1 MEDSAMKV
9 RTCLSAILL
18 TIFLCAFFCVS
29 RNARAAMPAIPAGQ
43 SAGTRSSGPAASP
56 DSPEE
61 VTLPGP
67 LRSFLRM
74 AAVSQKVS
82 PEEVLPLLARN
93 VVVNG
98 FQGGGGK
105 PTEFLILLN
114 WYMDQARELMTFAG
128 PEGVIHVSNCV
139 EAKPLLPILGY
150 RMKESCGPN
159 AALETTNADRA
170 FLTIDSGFPLSEL
183 EEALR
188 GGKPFVYSFTS
199 TRVPVLFAAN
209 DWTAAEKNGN
219 NSKKEL
225 VDALLRDPGRAR
237 LYWAISRMDVET
249 RDALWQSQGL
259 RKLVQLAAVLYFYGS
274 HISIRAGK
282 VIVPGGAAAES
293 AWKDLVGVSPGSPAE
308 FITRMLARDDG
319 WLAAYFDALSRV
331 SQKQQP
337 YFTESRRLH
346 NFYEALRGKDLSPS
360 PTRHSFRPDQGLFLL
375 VNRLQLDPDG
385 QPHIPGGLEVWKEAM
400 RAKTDS
406 KIVKE
411 WSKRAGGWSNPEQLV
426 EGMVAVSRVSSREGP
441 LNTFLALTEIDRDRS
456 PDQRLNLPTARLLAD
471 KYVRFGDQYLVF
483 SEFPSLS
490 NASIT
495 RFFTVAEGLNR
506 IPDRLLRADALGILQ
521 ANIGLWQILAR
532 QGQIPNA
539 SLNDSWQKSLNSYG
553 TIQTSGQ
560 LFDAGRNSLGELL
573 RAAAGR
579 PTLSQDEVIALLAGP
594 SQATPEGQQVRQEL
608 ANRMRLVLDDQRLV
622 SLDTLLALGDGLN
635 QIAKGKPAAES
646 LLPLAGELR
655 EFEMPK
661 PLFTT
666 RERSEYAAG
675 LYSNRHIILQM
686 RTDLA
691 KVLKSQATPA
701 EIAEARGQLTPF
713 LRDTLVGLNYAYYE
727 PSGAQMLHSN
737 PLFVRSHD
745 FSGGDYSGEAATAG
759 EQTWRTPRLFGRGWT
774 ASGGAHLIGSMADL
788 PYVLAK
794 VEQDFIV
801 PQNVQSLIWEDL
813 VPGLMTSAILPRWW
827 GVTRNELH
835 AVTLY
840 QRTGEELLTAAAENE
855 KVRDAVLG
863 ILSDWMLPQRSEEVE
878 KALRTGH
885 AEKALAETAPGETF
899 YLAAEFRR
907 RSPGDTSHWGAAGK
921 ELEGLMVRFPAE
933 VSWERLSEDFGVPH
947 PALAQS
953 YALELLNVKPFPSFL
968 GYSSRLLAES
978 WDSNNLYWARLA
990 DEMNYSPVMLNRLVP
1005 ELTRRMVEQTFAT
1018 HLEDWSAVLRAMR
1031 ETGDEFRQG
1040 KIAALPKNSAASGL

>member
-1 MEDSAMKV
+1 MRS
-9 RTCLSAILL
+9 RYCLCPFLL
-18 TIFLCAFFCVS
+18 AIFLCAFFQTP
-29 RNARAAMPAIPAGQ
+29 RNAWTAVPTSAISLEQANETQ
-43 SAGTRSSGPAASP
+43 SSGPAPSASIP
-56 DSPEE
+56 SGE
-61 VTLPGP
+61 VSIPGP

-74 AAVSQKVS
+74 AAISQKVS

-98 FQGGGGK
+98 FQGGGGR

-114 WYMDQARELMTFAG
+114 WYMDQARELMALAG

-139 EAKPLLPILGY
+139 DAKPLLAILGY
-150 RMKESCGPN
+150 RLKESCGPN

-170 FLTIDSGFPLSEL
+170 FLTIDSGFPLSEI
-183 EEALR
+183 EDTLR
-188 GGKPFVYSFTS
+188 GGKPFAYPYTS
-199 TRVPVLFAAN
+199 TRVPVLFAAS
-209 DWTAAEKNGN
+209 DWAAAEKNGN
-219 NSKKEL
+219 NTKKEL
-225 VDALLRDPGRAR
+225 VDALLRDPGMAR
-237 LYWAISRMDVET
+237 LYWAMSRIDVET
-249 RDALWQSQGL
+249 RDALWRSQGL
-259 RKLVQLAAVLYFYGS
+259 RKLVPVAAVLDFYGS

-282 VIVPGGAAAES
+282 VIVPGGTSAES
-293 AWKDLVGVSPGSPAE
+293 AWKDLVGVSPGSSGE
-308 FITRMLARDDG
+308 FVTRLLTKDDG

-331 SQKQQP
+331 SQKQQS

-360 PTRHSFRPDQGLFLL
+360 PTKHSFRPDQGLFLL
-375 VNRLQLDPDG
+375 VNRLQFEANG
-385 QPHIPGGLEVWKEAM
+385 QPHIPGGLEIWKETM
-400 RAKTDS
+400 RGKTDS

-411 WSKRAGGWSNPEQLV
+411 WGRRAGGWNNPEQVV

-441 LNTFLALTEIDRDRS
+441 LNTFLALTEIDRSRP
-456 PDQRLNLPTARLLAD
+456 PDLRLNAPTARLLAE
-471 KYVRFGDQYLVF
+471 KFERFGDQYLVF
-483 SEFPSLS
+483 SEFPGLS

-495 RFFTVAEGLNR
+495 RFFTVAEALNR
-506 IPDRLLRADALGILQ
+506 IPDRLLRADALGVLQ
-521 ANIGLWQILAR
+521 ANIGLWQILVR
-532 QGQIPNA
+532 QGQIPEA
-539 SLNDSWQKSLNSYG
+539 SLNDSWQKSLNSFA
-553 TIQTSGQ
+553 TIQSSGQ

-573 RAAAGR
+573 RAATGR
-579 PTLSQDEVIALLAGP
+579 PMLSQDEIIALLAGP
-594 SQATPEGQQVRQEL
+594 SQSSLEGQQVRQEL

-635 QIAKGKPAAES
+635 QMAKGKPAPDS

-675 LYSNRHIILQM
+675 LYSNRHTILQM
-686 RTDLA
+686 RTDLT
-691 KVLKSQATPA
+691 KVLKSQASPV

-727 PSGAQMLHSN
+727 PSGAQMLHNN

-827 GVTRNELH
+827 AVTRNELH

-840 QRTGEELLTAAAENE
+840 QRTGEELMAAAADNDMIRQT
-855 KVRDAVLG
+855 VMS
-863 ILSDWMLPQRSEEVE
+863 ILSDRMLPQRSEEVE
-878 KALRTGH
+878 KALRAGR
-885 AEKALAETAPGETF
+885 AEEALSLTTPAETF
-899 YLAAEFRR
+899 YLTAEFRR
-907 RSPGDTSHWGAAGK
+907 RSPGDTSHWGPAGK
-921 ELEGLMVRFPAE
+921 ELEALTARFPAE

-990 DEMNYSPVMLNRLVP
+990 DEMNYSPVMLNHLVP

-1018 HLEDWSAVLRAMR
+1018 HLEDWTAVLRAMR
-1031 ETGDEFRQG
+1031 ETGNEFRQG
-1040 KIAALPKNSAASGL
+1040 KIAATPKSNVASGL

>member
-1 MEDSAMKV
+1 MKS
-9 RTCLSAILL
+9 RFCLPKLLL
-18 TIFLCAFFCVS
+18 TIFLCSFFYFP
-29 RNARAAMPAIPAGQ
+29 RNAWTALPGTPSEQTNGTQSPESAAV
-43 SAGTRSSGPAASP
+43 S
-56 DSPEE
+56 SPEE
-61 VTLPGP
+61 VTIPGP

-74 AAVSQKVS
+74 AAISQKVS
-82 PEEVLPLLARN
+82 PEEVLPLLSRN

-114 WYMDQARELMTFAG
+114 WYMDQARELLTFAG
-128 PEGVIHVSNCV
+128 PEGVIHVSNCA

-150 RMKESCGPN
+150 RMKQSCGPN
-159 AALETTNADRA
+159 AALETSNADRA

-183 EEALR
+183 EDTLR
-188 GGKPFVYSFTS
+188 GGKPFVYPFTS
-199 TRVPVLFAAN
+199 TRVPVLFAGN
-209 DWTAAEKNGN
+209 DWMAAEKNGN
-219 NSKKEL
+219 TTKKEV
-225 VDALLRDPGRAR
+225 VDSILRDPGMAR
-237 LYWAISRMDVET
+237 LYWAMSRMDVET
-249 RDALWQSQGL
+249 RNALWRSQGL
-259 RKLVQLAAVLYFYGS
+259 RKLVPVAAVLDFYGS
-274 HISIRAGK
+274 HISIRAGR
-282 VIVPGGAAAES
+282 VIVPGGAPAES
-293 AWKDLVGVSPGSPAE
+293 AWKDLVGASPGSPAE
-308 FITRMLARDDG
+308 FITRLLAKDDG
-319 WLAAYFDALSRV
+319 WLATYFDALSRV
-331 SQKQQP
+331 CQMQQP
-337 YFTESRRLH
+337 YFTESRRLQH
-346 NFYEALRGKDLSPS
+346 FYEALRGKDLSPS

-375 VNRLQLDPDG
+375 VNRLQFEPDG

-400 RAKTDS
+400 RAKSDS

-411 WSKRAGGWSNPEQLV
+411 WGKRAGGWSNPEQLV
-426 EGMVAVSRVSSREGP
+426 EGMVAISRVSSREGP
-441 LNTFLALTEIDRDRS
+441 LNSFLALTEIDRGRS
-456 PDQRLNLPTARLLAD
+456 PDQRLNLATARLLAA
-471 KYVRFGDQYLVF
+471 KFERFGDQYLVF

-490 NASIT
+490 NAAIT
-495 RFFTVAEGLNR
+495 RFITVAEGLNR
-506 IPDRLLRADALGILQ
+506 IPDRLLRADALGIVQ

-532 QGQIPNA
+532 QGQIPVG
-539 SLNDSWQKSLNSYG
+539 SMNDSWLKALNPFA
-553 TIQTSGQ
+553 TIQSSNQ
-560 LFDAGRNSLGELL
+560 LFEAGRNSLGELM
-573 RAAAGR
+573 RAATGR
-579 PTLSQDEVIALLAGP
+579 PALSQDAIIALLAGP
-594 SQATPEGQQVRQEL
+594 DQTSPEGQQVRQEL

-635 QIAKGKPAAES
+635 QMANGKGAS
-646 LLPLAGELR
+646 DFLVPLAGELR

-675 LYSNRHIILQM
+675 LYSNRHTILQM

-691 KVLKSQATPA
+691 KVLKSQATPG

-727 PSGAQMLHSN
+727 PSGAQMLHNN

-801 PQNVQSLIWEDL
+801 PRNVQSLIWEDL

-840 QRTGEELLTAAAENE
+840 QRTGEELMTAAAENE
-855 KVRDAVLG
+855 KVRQTVMS
-863 ILSDWMLPQRSEEVE
+863 IFSDRMLPQRSEEVE
-878 KALRTGH
+878 RALRAGR
-885 AEKALAETAPGETF
+885 EGEALSQTTPAETF
-899 YLAAEFRR
+899 YLTAEYRR
-907 RSPGDTSHWGAAGK
+907 RSPEDTSHWGAAGK
-921 ELEGLMVRFPAE
+921 ELEGLTAKFPKE

-953 YALELLNVKPFPSFL
+953 YARELLNVKPFPSFL

-1018 HLEDWSAVLRAMR
+1018 HLEDWTAVLRAMR

-1040 KIAALPKNSAASGL
+1040 KIAALPKSTVASGF

>member
-1 MEDSAMKV
+1 MKS
-9 RTCLSAILL
+9 RFCLPALLL
-18 TIFLCAFFCVS
+18 TIFLCSFFYFP
-29 RNARAAMPAIPAGQ
+29 RNAWTALPGTPSEQTNGTQSPESAAV
-43 SAGTRSSGPAASP
+43 S
-56 DSPEE
+56 SPEE
-61 VTLPGP
+61 VTIPGP

-74 AAVSQKVS
+74 AAISQKVS
-82 PEEVLPLLARN
+82 LEEVLPLLSRN

-114 WYMDQARELMTFAG
+114 WYMDQARELLTFAG
-128 PEGVIHVSNCV
+128 PEGVIHVSNCA

-150 RMKESCGPN
+150 RMKQSCGPN
-159 AALETTNADRA
+159 AALETSNADRA

-183 EEALR
+183 EDTLR
-188 GGKPFVYSFTS
+188 GGKPFVYPFTS
-199 TRVPVLFAAN
+199 TRVPVLFAGN
-209 DWTAAEKNGN
+209 DWVAAEKNGN
-219 NSKKEL
+219 TTRKEV
-225 VDALLRDPGRAR
+225 VDSILRDPGMAR
-237 LYWAISRMDVET
+237 LYWAMSRMDVET
-249 RDALWQSQGL
+249 RNALWRSQGL
-259 RKLVQLAAVLYFYGS
+259 RKLVPVAAVLDFYGS
-274 HISIRAGK
+274 HISIRAGR
-282 VIVPGGAAAES
+282 VIVPGGAPAES

-308 FITRMLARDDG
+308 FITRLLAKDDG
-319 WLAAYFDALSRV
+319 WLATYFDALSRV
-331 SQKQQP
+331 CQMQQP
-337 YFTESRRLH
+337 YFTESRRLQH
-346 NFYEALRGKDLSPS
+346 FYEALRGKDLSPS

-375 VNRLQLDPDG
+375 VNRLQFEPDG

-400 RAKTDS
+400 RAKSDS

-411 WSKRAGGWSNPEQLV
+411 WGKRAGGWSSPEQLV
-426 EGMVAVSRVSSREGP
+426 EGMVAISRVSSREGP
-441 LNTFLALTEIDRDRS
+441 LNSFLALTEIDRGRS
-456 PDQRLNLPTARLLAD
+456 PDQRLNLATARLLAT
-471 KYVRFGDQYLVF
+471 KFERFGDQYLVF

-490 NASIT
+490 NAAIT
-495 RFFTVAEGLNR
+495 RFITVAEGLNR
-506 IPDRLLRADALGILQ
+506 IPDRLLRADALGIVQ

-532 QGQIPNA
+532 QGQIPVG
-539 SLNDSWQKSLNSYG
+539 SMNDSWLKALNPFA
-553 TIQTSGQ
+553 TIQSSNQ
-560 LFDAGRNSLGELL
+560 LFEAGRNSLGELM
-573 RAAAGR
+573 RAATGR
-579 PTLSQDEVIALLAGP
+579 PALSQDAIIALLAGP
-594 SQATPEGQQVRQEL
+594 DQTSPEGQQVRQEL

-635 QIAKGKPAAES
+635 QMANGKGAS
-646 LLPLAGELR
+646 DFLVPLAGELR

-675 LYSNRHIILQM
+675 LYSNRHTILQM

-691 KVLKSQATPA
+691 KVLKSQATPS

-727 PSGAQMLHSN
+727 PSGAQMLHNN

-801 PQNVQSLIWEDL
+801 PRNVQSLIWEDL

-840 QRTGEELLTAAAENE
+840 QRTGEELMTAAAENE
-855 KVRDAVLG
+855 KVRQTVMS
-863 ILSDWMLPQRSEEVE
+863 IFSDRMLPQRSEEVE
-878 KALRTGH
+878 RALRAGR
-885 AEKALAETAPGETF
+885 EGEALSQTTPAETF
-899 YLAAEFRR
+899 YLTAEYRR
-907 RSPGDTSHWGAAGK
+907 RSPEDTSHWGAAGK
-921 ELEGLMVRFPAE
+921 ELEGLTAKFPKE

-953 YALELLNVKPFPSFL
+953 YARELLNVKPFPSFL

-1018 HLEDWSAVLRAMR
+1018 HLEDWTAVLRAMR

-1040 KIAALPKNSAASGL
+1040 KIAALPKSTVASGF

>member
-1 MEDSAMKV
+1 MKA
-9 RTCLSAILL
+9 RYCLSAFLL
-18 TIFLCAFFCVS
+18 TFFLCAFFYTPRSCWSAVP
-29 RNARAAMPAIPAGQ
+29 RIPSDQANGTQ
-43 SAGTRSSGPAASP
+43 SAPAAAASSSSS
-56 DSPEE
+56 DE
-61 VTLPGP
+61 VAIPGP

-74 AAVSQKVS
+74 AAISQKVS
-82 PEEVLPLLARN
+82 SDEVLPLLARN

-139 EAKPLLPILGY
+139 EAKPLLAILGY
-150 RMKESCGPN
+150 RLKESCGPN
-159 AALETTNADRA
+159 TALETTNADRA

-183 EEALR
+183 EETMR
-188 GGKPFVYSFTS
+188 GGKPFVYPFTS

-209 DWTAAEKNGN
+209 DWTAAEKNPN
-219 NSKKEL
+219 NSRKEV
-225 VDALLRDPGRAR
+225 VDALLRDPGMAR
-237 LYWAISRMDVET
+237 LYWAMSRMDVET

-259 RKLVQLAAVLYFYGS
+259 RKLVPLAAVLDFYGS

-282 VIVPGGAAAES
+282 VIVPGGLAAES
-293 AWKDLVGVSPGSPAE
+293 AWKDLVGASPGSPAE
-308 FITRMLARDDG
+308 FITRLLAKDDG

-337 YFTESRRLH
+337 YFTESRRLR

-360 PTRHSFRPDQGLFLL
+360 PTKHSFRPDQGLFLL
-375 VNRLQLDPDG
+375 VNRLQFEPNG
-385 QPHIPGGLEVWKEAM
+385 QPHIPGGMDVWKEAM
-400 RAKTDS
+400 RAKSES

-411 WSKRAGGWSNPEQLV
+411 WGKRAGGWSNSEQLV

-441 LNTFLALTEIDRDRS
+441 LNTFLALTEIDRERS

-471 KYVRFGDQYLVF
+471 RYVRFGDQYLLF

-532 QGQIPNA
+532 QGQIPDA
-539 SLNDSWQKSLNSYG
+539 SLNDSWQKSLNSFG

-560 LFDAGRNSLGELL
+560 LFDAGRNSLAELM

-579 PTLSQDEVIALLAGP
+579 PMLSHDEVIALLAGP
-594 SQATPEGQQVRQEL
+594 SQTTPEGQQIRQEL

-727 PSGAQMLHSN
+727 PSGAQMLHNN

-840 QRTGEELLTAAAENE
+840 QRTGEEILAAGAENE
-855 KVRDAVLG
+855 KVRQTVMS
-863 ILSDWMLPQRSEEVE
+863 ILSDRMLPQRSEEVE
-878 KALRTGH
+878 KALRAGH
-885 AEKALAETAPGETF
+885 AEEALTQTTPAETF
-899 YLAAEFRR
+899 YLTAEFRR
-907 RSPGDTSHWGAAGK
+907 RSPGDASHWGAAGK
-921 ELEGLMVRFPAE
+921 ELEDLTARFPAE
-933 VSWERLSEDFGVPH
+933 VSWQRLSEDFGVPH
-947 PALAQS
+947 PVLAQS
-953 YALELLNVKPFPSFL
+953 YARELLNVKPFPSFL

-1018 HLEDWSAVLRAMR
+1018 HLEDWTAVLRAMR

>member
-1 MEDSAMKV
+1 MKV
-9 RTCLSAILL
+9 RSCLSAFLF
-18 TIFLCAFFCVS
+18 TIFLCAFFCVP
-29 RNARAAMPAIPAGQ
+29 RNARAATPATPPQQFERTQ
-43 SAGTRSSGPAASP
+43 SPIPAASEP
-56 DSPEE
+56 SSPEE
-61 VTLPGP
+61 VTIPGP

-74 AAVSQKVS
+74 AAISQKIS

-98 FQGGGGK
+98 FQGGSGK

-128 PEGVIHVSNCV
+128 PGGVIHISTCA

-159 AALETTNADRA
+159 AAVETTNADRA

-183 EEALR
+183 EETMR
-188 GGKPFVYSFTS
+188 GGEPFNYPFAS
-199 TRVPVLFAAN
+199 TRVPVLFGGNEWA
-209 DWTAAEKNGN
+209 AAEKNEKNG
-219 NSKKEL
+219 KKDL
-225 VDALLRDPGRAR
+225 VDALLRDPGMAR
-237 LYWAISRMDVET
+237 LYWAMSRIDNET
-249 RDALWQSQGL
+249 RNALWQSQGL
-259 RKLVQLAAVLYFYGS
+259 KKLVPVAAVLDFYGG
-274 HISIRAGK
+274 HISVRAGK
-282 VIVPGGAAAES
+282 VIVPGGPKAES
-293 AWKDLVGVSPGSPAE
+293 EWKDLVGVSPTSPGE
-308 FITRMLARDDG
+308 FVSRLLAKDDG
-319 WLAAYFDALSRV
+319 WMAAYFDALSRV

-337 YFTESRRLH
+337 YFTDSHHLR

-375 VNRLQLDPDG
+375 VNRLQLEANG
-385 QPHIPGGLEVWKEAM
+385 QPHIPGGIEVWKETM
-400 RAKTDS
+400 RGKSDS
-406 KIVKE
+406 KIVRE
-411 WSKRAGGWSNPEQLV
+411 WGKRAGGWNNPDQVV
-426 EGMVAVSRVSSREGP
+426 EGMVAISRVSSREGP
-441 LNTFLALTEIDRDRS
+441 LNAFLALVEIDRNRS
-456 PDQRLNLPTARLLAD
+456 PEQRLNPATARLLAD
-471 KYVRFGDQYLVF
+471 KFERYGDQYLIF
-483 SEFPSLS
+483 SEFPSLT
-490 NASIT
+490 NASIA
-495 RFFTVAEGLNR
+495 RFFAVADGLNKV
-506 IPDRLLRADALGILQ
+506 PDRLVRADALGILQ
-521 ANIGLWQILAR
+521 ANVGLWQVLAR

-539 SLNDSWQKSLNSYG
+539 GVNESWMKVLNPFG
-553 TIQTSGQ
+553 TIQSSSQ
-560 LFDAGRNSLGELL
+560 LFEAGRGSLGELI
-573 RAAAGR
+573 RAATGK
-579 PTLSQDEVIALLAGP
+579 PTVSQDEMIALLAGP
-594 SQATPEGQQVRQEL
+594 GQTSPEGQQVRQEI
-608 ANRMRLVLDDQRLV
+608 ANKMRLVLDDQRLV
-622 SLDTLLALGDGLN
+622 SLDTLLMLGDGLN
-635 QIAKGKPAAES
+635 QMAKGKGASES
-646 LLPLAGELR
+646 LVPLAGELR

-675 LYSNRHIILQM
+675 LYSNRHTIMQM
-686 RTDLA
+686 RTDLT
-691 KVLKSQATPA
+691 KVLKSQPSPA

-727 PSGAQMLHSN
+727 PSGAQMMHNN

-745 FSGGDYSGEAATAG
+745 FSGGDYSGETATAG
-759 EQTWRTPRLFGRGWT
+759 EQTWRTARLFGRGWT

-801 PQNVQSLIWEDL
+801 PKNVQSLIWEDL

-840 QRTGEELLTAAAENE
+840 QRAGEELVETSAENE
-855 KVRDAVLG
+855 KVRQTVMG
-863 ILSDWMLPQRSEEVE
+863 ILSDRMLPQRSEEVE
-878 KALRTGH
+878 RALRAGH
-885 AEKALAETAPGETF
+885 SEEALAQIAPAETL

-907 RSPGDTSHWGAAGK
+907 KSPGDTSHWGAAGK
-921 ELEGLMVRFPAE
+921 ELEDLTVRFPTE
-933 VSWERLSEDFGVPH
+933 VSWERISVDFGVPH

-1018 HLEDWSAVLRAMR
+1018 HLEDWPAVLRAMR
-1031 ETGDEFRQG
+1031 ETGNEFRQG
-1040 KIAALPKNSAASGL
+1040 KIAALPKNSVASGL

>member
-1 MEDSAMKV
+1 MKS
-9 RTCLSAILL
+9 RFCLPVLLL
-18 TIFLCAFFCVS
+18 TIFLCSFFYFP
-29 RNARAAMPAIPAGQ
+29 RNAWTALPGTPSEQTNGTQSPESAAV
-43 SAGTRSSGPAASP
+43 S
-56 DSPEE
+56 SPEE
-61 VTLPGP
+61 VTIPGP

-74 AAVSQKVS
+74 AAISQKVS
-82 PEEVLPLLARN
+82 PEEVLPLLSRN

-114 WYMDQARELMTFAG
+114 WYMDQARELLTFAG
-128 PEGVIHVSNCV
+128 PEGVIHVSNCA

-150 RMKESCGPN
+150 RMKQSCGPN
-159 AALETTNADRA
+159 AALETSNADRA

-183 EEALR
+183 EDTLR
-188 GGKPFVYSFTS
+188 GGKPFVYPFTS
-199 TRVPVLFAAN
+199 TRVPVLFAGN
-209 DWTAAEKNGN
+209 DWMAAEKNGN
-219 NSKKEL
+219 NAKKEV
-225 VDALLRDPGRAR
+225 VDSILRDPGMAR
-237 LYWAISRMDVET
+237 LYWAMSRMDVET
-249 RDALWQSQGL
+249 RNALWRSQGL
-259 RKLVQLAAVLYFYGS
+259 RKLVPVAAVLDFYGS
-274 HISIRAGK
+274 HISIRAGR
-282 VIVPGGAAAES
+282 VIVPGGAPAES
-293 AWKDLVGVSPGSPAE
+293 AWKDLVGASPGSPAE
-308 FITRMLARDDG
+308 FITRLLAKDDG
-319 WLAAYFDALSRV
+319 WLATYFDALSRV
-331 SQKQQP
+331 CQMQQP
-337 YFTESRRLH
+337 YFTESRRLQH
-346 NFYEALRGKDLSPS
+346 FYEALRGKDLSPS

-375 VNRLQLDPDG
+375 VNRLQFEPDG

-400 RAKTDS
+400 RAKSDS

-411 WSKRAGGWSNPEQLV
+411 WGKRAGGWNNPEQLV
-426 EGMVAVSRVSSREGP
+426 EGMVAISRVSSREGP
-441 LNTFLALTEIDRDRS
+441 LNSFLALTEIDRGRS
-456 PDQRLNLPTARLLAD
+456 PDQRLNLATARLLAA
-471 KYVRFGDQYLVF
+471 KFERFGDQYLVF

-490 NASIT
+490 NAAIT
-495 RFFTVAEGLNR
+495 RFITVAEGLNR
-506 IPDRLLRADALGILQ
+506 IPDRLLRADALGIVQ

-532 QGQIPNA
+532 QGQIPVG
-539 SLNDSWQKSLNSYG
+539 SMNDSWLKALNPFA
-553 TIQTSGQ
+553 TIQSSNQ
-560 LFDAGRNSLGELL
+560 LFEAGRNSLGELM
-573 RAAAGR
+573 RAATGR
-579 PTLSQDEVIALLAGP
+579 PALSQDAIIALLAGP
-594 SQATPEGQQVRQEL
+594 DQTSPEGQQVRQEL

-635 QIAKGKPAAES
+635 QMANGKGAS
-646 LLPLAGELR
+646 DFLVPLAGELR

-675 LYSNRHIILQM
+675 LYSNRHTILQM

-691 KVLKSQATPA
+691 KVLKSQATPS

-727 PSGAQMLHSN
+727 PSGAQMLHNN

-801 PQNVQSLIWEDL
+801 PRNVQSLIWEDL

-840 QRTGEELLTAAAENE
+840 QRTGEELMTAAAENE
-855 KVRDAVLG
+855 KVRQTVMS
-863 ILSDWMLPQRSEEVE
+863 IFSDRMLPQRSEEVE
-878 KALRTGH
+878 RALRAGR
-885 AEKALAETAPGETF
+885 EGEALSQTTPAETF
-899 YLAAEFRR
+899 YLTAEYRR
-907 RSPGDTSHWGAAGK
+907 RSPEDTSHWGAAGK
-921 ELEGLMVRFPAE
+921 ELEGLTAKFPKE

-953 YALELLNVKPFPSFL
+953 YARELLNVKPFPTFL

-1018 HLEDWSAVLRAMR
+1018 HLEDWTAVLRAMR

-1040 KIAALPKNSAASGL
+1040 KIAALPKSTVASGF

>member
-1 MEDSAMKV
+1 MKS
-9 RTCLSAILL
+9 RFCLPVLLL
-18 TIFLCAFFCVS
+18 TIFLCSFFYFP
-29 RNARAAMPAIPAGQ
+29 RNAWTALPGTPSEQTNGTQSPESAAV
-43 SAGTRSSGPAASP
+43 S
-56 DSPEE
+56 SPEE
-61 VTLPGP
+61 VTIPGP

-74 AAVSQKVS
+74 AAISQKVS
-82 PEEVLPLLARN
+82 PEEVLPLLSRN

-114 WYMDQARELMTFAG
+114 WYMDQARELLTFAG
-128 PEGVIHVSNCV
+128 PEGVIHVSNCA

-150 RMKESCGPN
+150 RMKQSCGPN
-159 AALETTNADRA
+159 AALETSNADRA

-183 EEALR
+183 EDTLR
-188 GGKPFVYSFTS
+188 GGKPFVYPFTS
-199 TRVPVLFAAN
+199 TRVPVLFAGN
-209 DWTAAEKNGN
+209 DWVAAEKNGN
-219 NSKKEL
+219 TTKKEV
-225 VDALLRDPGRAR
+225 VDSILRDPGMAR
-237 LYWAISRMDVET
+237 LYWAMSRMDVET
-249 RDALWQSQGL
+249 RNALWRSQGL
-259 RKLVQLAAVLYFYGS
+259 RKLVPVAAVLDFYGS
-274 HISIRAGK
+274 HISIRAGR
-282 VIVPGGAAAES
+282 VIVPGGAPAES
-293 AWKDLVGVSPGSPAE
+293 AWKDLVGASPGSPAE
-308 FITRMLARDDG
+308 FITRLLAKDDG
-319 WLAAYFDALSRV
+319 WLATYFDALSRV
-331 SQKQQP
+331 CQTQQP
-337 YFTESRRLH
+337 YFTESRRLQH
-346 NFYEALRGKDLSPS
+346 FYEALRGKDLSPS

-375 VNRLQLDPDG
+375 VNRLQFEPDG

-400 RAKTDS
+400 RAKSDS

-411 WSKRAGGWSNPEQLV
+411 WGKRAGGWNNPEQLV
-426 EGMVAVSRVSSREGP
+426 EGMVAISRVSSREGP
-441 LNTFLALTEIDRDRS
+441 LNSFLALTEIDRGRS
-456 PDQRLNLPTARLLAD
+456 PDQRLNLATARLLAA
-471 KYVRFGDQYLVF
+471 KFERFGDQYLVF

-490 NASIT
+490 NAAIT
-495 RFFTVAEGLNR
+495 RFITVAEGLNR
-506 IPDRLLRADALGILQ
+506 IPDRLLRADALGIVQ

-532 QGQIPNA
+532 QGQIPVG
-539 SLNDSWQKSLNSYG
+539 SMNDSWLKALNPFA
-553 TIQTSGQ
+553 TIQSSNQ
-560 LFDAGRNSLGELL
+560 LFEAGRNSLGELM
-573 RAAAGR
+573 RAATGR
-579 PTLSQDEVIALLAGP
+579 PALSQDAIIALLAGP
-594 SQATPEGQQVRQEL
+594 DQTSPEGQQVRQEL

-635 QIAKGKPAAES
+635 QMANGKGAS
-646 LLPLAGELR
+646 DFLVPLAGELR

-675 LYSNRHIILQM
+675 LYSNRHTILQM

-691 KVLKSQATPA
+691 KVLKSQATPS
-701 EIAEARGQLTPF
+701 EISEARGQLTPF

-727 PSGAQMLHSN
+727 PSGAQMLHNN

-801 PQNVQSLIWEDL
+801 PRNVQSLIWEDL

-840 QRTGEELLTAAAENE
+840 QRTGEELMTAAAENE
-855 KVRDAVLG
+855 KVRQTVMS
-863 ILSDWMLPQRSEEVE
+863 IFSDRMLPQRSEEVE
-878 KALRTGH
+878 RALRAGR
-885 AEKALAETAPGETF
+885 EGEALSQTTPAETF
-899 YLAAEFRR
+899 YLTAEYRR
-907 RSPGDTSHWGAAGK
+907 RSPEDTSHWGAAGK
-921 ELEGLMVRFPAE
+921 ELEGLTAKFPKE

-953 YALELLNVKPFPSFL
+953 YARELLNVKPFPSFL

-1018 HLEDWSAVLRAMR
+1018 HLEDWTAVLRAMR

-1040 KIAALPKNSAASGL
+1040 KIAALPKSTVASGF

>member
-1 MEDSAMKV
+1 MKS
-9 RTCLSAILL
+9 RFCLPVLLL
-18 TIFLCAFFCVS
+18 TIFLCSFFYFP
-29 RNARAAMPAIPAGQ
+29 RNAWTALPGTPSEQTNGTQSPESAAV
-43 SAGTRSSGPAASP
+43 S
-56 DSPEE
+56 SPEE
-61 VTLPGP
+61 VTIPGP

-74 AAVSQKVS
+74 AAISQKVS
-82 PEEVLPLLARN
+82 PEEVLPLLSRN

-114 WYMDQARELMTFAG
+114 WYMDQARELLTFAG
-128 PEGVIHVSNCV
+128 PEGVIHVSNCA

-150 RMKESCGPN
+150 RMKQSCGPN
-159 AALETTNADRA
+159 AALETSNADRA

-183 EEALR
+183 EDTLR
-188 GGKPFVYSFTS
+188 GGKPFVYPFTS
-199 TRVPVLFAAN
+199 TRVPVLFAGN
-209 DWTAAEKNGN
+209 DWVAAEKNGN
-219 NSKKEL
+219 TTKKEV
-225 VDALLRDPGRAR
+225 VDSILRDPGMAR
-237 LYWAISRMDVET
+237 LYWAMSRMDVET
-249 RDALWQSQGL
+249 RNALWRSQGL
-259 RKLVQLAAVLYFYGS
+259 RKLVPVAAVLDFYGS
-274 HISIRAGK
+274 HISIRAGR
-282 VIVPGGAAAES
+282 VIVPGGAPAES
-293 AWKDLVGVSPGSPAE
+293 AWKDLVGASPGSPAE
-308 FITRMLARDDG
+308 FITRLLAKDDG
-319 WLAAYFDALSRV
+319 WLATYFDALSRV
-331 SQKQQP
+331 CQMQQP
-337 YFTESRRLH
+337 YFTESRRLQH
-346 NFYEALRGKDLSPS
+346 FYEALRGKDLSPS

-375 VNRLQLDPDG
+375 VNRLQFEPDG

-400 RAKTDS
+400 RAKSDS

-411 WSKRAGGWSNPEQLV
+411 WGKRAGGWNNPEQLV
-426 EGMVAVSRVSSREGP
+426 EGMVAISRVSSREGP
-441 LNTFLALTEIDRDRS
+441 LNSFLALTEIDRGRS
-456 PDQRLNLPTARLLAD
+456 PDQRLNLATARLLAA
-471 KYVRFGDQYLVF
+471 KFERFGDQYLVF

-490 NASIT
+490 NAAIT
-495 RFFTVAEGLNR
+495 RFITVAEGLNR
-506 IPDRLLRADALGILQ
+506 IPDRLLRADALGIVQ

-532 QGQIPNA
+532 QGQIPVG
-539 SLNDSWQKSLNSYG
+539 SMNDSWLKALNPFA
-553 TIQTSGQ
+553 TIQSSNQ
-560 LFDAGRNSLGELL
+560 LFEAGRNSLGELM
-573 RAAAGR
+573 RTATGR
-579 PTLSQDEVIALLAGP
+579 PALSQDAIIALLAGP
-594 SQATPEGQQVRQEL
+594 DQTSPEGQQVRQEL

-635 QIAKGKPAAES
+635 QMANGKGAS
-646 LLPLAGELR
+646 DFLVPLAGELR

-675 LYSNRHIILQM
+675 LYSNRHTILQM

-691 KVLKSQATPA
+691 KVLKSQATPG

-727 PSGAQMLHSN
+727 PSGAQMLHNN

-801 PQNVQSLIWEDL
+801 PRNVQSLIWEDL

-840 QRTGEELLTAAAENE
+840 QRTGEELMTAAAENE
-855 KVRDAVLG
+855 KVRQTVMS
-863 ILSDWMLPQRSEEVE
+863 IFSDRMLPQRSEEVE
-878 KALRTGH
+878 RALRAGR
-885 AEKALAETAPGETF
+885 EGEALSQTTPAETF
-899 YLAAEFRR
+899 YLTAEYRR
-907 RSPGDTSHWGAAGK
+907 RSPEDTSHWGAAGK
-921 ELEGLMVRFPAE
+921 ELEGLTAKFPKE

-953 YALELLNVKPFPSFL
+953 YARELLNVKPFPSFL

-1018 HLEDWSAVLRAMR
+1018 HLEDWTAVLRAMR

-1040 KIAALPKNSAASGL
+1040 KIAALPKSTVASGF